1 MKVLLIGTGRVDYV
15 SKKTGKEVKGWNL
28 YVTRKPGISES
39 SRVTGEIAESLYV
52 PDTFDIS
59 FWLSVLRLRFLLIVS
74 AVLSQLSLVSL
85 KAVGLFPA
93 ASFYLN
99 L

>member
-28 YVTRKPGISES
+28 YVTREPGTSES

-59 FWLSVLRLRFLLIVS
+59 FLAIGSPVEVSFNRFGGVESIES
-74 AVLSQLSLVSL
+74 C
-85 KAVGLFPA
+85 
-93 ASFYLN
+93 
-99 L
+99 